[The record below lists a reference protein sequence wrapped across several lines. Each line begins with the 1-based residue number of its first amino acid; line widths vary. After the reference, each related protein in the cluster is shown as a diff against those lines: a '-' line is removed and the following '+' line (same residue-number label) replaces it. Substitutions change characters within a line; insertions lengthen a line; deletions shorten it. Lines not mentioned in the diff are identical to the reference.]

1 MQRPDR
7 ARAQTGAAWRIL
19 CTGASRC
26 LGRGCV
32 KSAPFLFRNPPPR
45 ASCLTLKHPMKRR
58 ILIVF
63 SALALVGCASDPL
76 MTGEPHDWVGHLASD
91 LKAAMGEP
99 TRIIPPDQLPGQRP
113 GHCQNVRGKSRRKRD
128 LGIPPNRGGCFSKG
142 KRYFLQHARRG
153 QQLGIRSTR
162 RNQHDRNP
170 GATEPLREH
179 WRYEIKNGKVVK
191 WYAAR
196 LVDGKTVWSQH

>member
-1 MQRPDR
+1 
-7 ARAQTGAAWRIL
+7 
-19 CTGASRC
+19 
-26 LGRGCV
+26 
-32 KSAPFLFRNPPPR
+32 
-45 ASCLTLKHPMKRR
+45 MKRR
-58 ILIVF
+58 ILIIF

-99 TRIIPPDQLPGQRP
+99 TRIIHQSNYQDNDPAISKLFEA
-113 GHCQNVRGKSRRKRD
+113 KSGESEIWEYVQTGDAVSPKESSTAFNMHGAD
-128 LGIPPNRGGCFSKG
+128 SNLGFGAHGG
-142 KRYFLQHARRG
+142 
-153 QQLGIRSTR
+153 INT
-162 RNQHDRNP
+162 
-170 GATEPLREH
+170 TESPAHQSHYENI